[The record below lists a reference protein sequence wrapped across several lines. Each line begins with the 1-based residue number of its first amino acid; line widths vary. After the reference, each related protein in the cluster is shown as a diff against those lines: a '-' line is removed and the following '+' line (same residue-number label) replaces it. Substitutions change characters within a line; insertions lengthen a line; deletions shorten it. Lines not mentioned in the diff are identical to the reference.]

1 MARIAPTR
9 ETLNALFAK
18 SGNVCA
24 FPGCTHELVT
34 SRNIFV
40 GQVCHIEAANPG
52 GQRFNPNSTDEQRR
66 SFENLLL
73 LCYRHHKETDDFGTF
88 DVNALRAIKCQHESI
103 HGEKPFKINESF
115 LHRLEAEMQVYWN
128 EIEVA
133 NAKKNHIAPDFAVRL
148 NVGLPATKQFA
159 EIGASV
165 DRIAEL
171 LSYFAETD
179 EKLNDEIR
187 QHLKSLGY
195 DLAAFDAVPYFKNPF
210 FNRNWEMHVLAAN
223 NAHTDLVVAVKQA
236 EVRFLE
242 EYTKMHPN
250 ESEALATLETAKQ
263 ELHILAVSAGYAD

>member
-9 ETLNALFAK
+9 ETLIALFAK

-52 GQRFNPNSTDEQRR
+52 GERFNPKSTDEQRR

-73 LCYRHHKETDDFGTF
+73 LCYRHHKETNDVGIF
-88 DVNALRAIKCQHESI
+88 DVNTLLAIKRQHESL
-103 HGEKPFKINESF
+103 HGEKPFKINEAF
-115 LHRLEAEMQVYWN
+115 LHRLETEMQMYWN
-128 EIEVA
+128 EIEVS
-133 NAKKNHIAPDFAVRL
+133 NTKLHRAPDFAVKINIR
-148 NVGLPATKQFA
+148 LPATNQFA
-159 EIGASV
+159 EISAAI

-171 LSYFAETD
+171 LNYFAETD
-179 EKLNDEIR
+179 TSLNNEIR
-187 QHLKSLGY
+187 QHLKLLGY
-195 DLAAFDAVPYFKNPF
+195 DLEAFDGVPYFKNPF
-210 FNRNWEMHVLAAN
+210 FNRNWEMHALAAN

-242 EYTKMHPN
+242 EYSKTHSN
-250 ESEALATLETAKQ
+250 EGEALAALETAKQ
-263 ELHILAVSAGYAD
+263 ELQVLAVSAGYAD

>member
-9 ETLNALFAK
+9 EALLALFAK

-34 SRNIFV
+34 SRNTFV

-73 LCYRHHKETDDFGTF
+73 LCYRHHKETDDVGSY
-88 DVNALRAIKCQHESI
+88 DVDALRAIKRQHESI

-115 LHRLEAEMQVYWN
+115 LHRLESEMQTYWN
-128 EIEVA
+128 GIEIA
-133 NAKKNHIAPDFAVRL
+133 NAELHVAPDFAVRL
-148 NVGLPATKQFA
+148 KVGLLATRQFA
-159 EIGASV
+159 EIGAAV

-171 LSYFAETD
+171 FGYLAETD
-179 EKLNDEIR
+179 ATLNEEIR
-187 QHLKSLGY
+187 QHLKSVGY
-195 DLAAFDAVPYFKNPF
+195 DLAAFDNVPYVKNPF
-210 FNRNWEMHVLAAN
+210 FNRNWEIHALAAN
-223 NAHTDLVVAVKQA
+223 NAHTDLVVALKQA

-242 EYTKMHPN
+242 EYAKTHPN
-250 ESEALATLETAKQ
+250 ESEALIALEAAKQ
-263 ELHILAVSAGYAD
+263 ELHVMAVSAGYAD